1 VFGDHDLKAA
11 SAKIYK
17 ILNRS
22 LSYLQDRAPEEWAR
36 RQSDKGLITVP
47 NGVNAILSVF
57 GDLIHHLLKQEVISA
72 TKSSADEI
80 CSAIEEYLDVVSGFY
95 KNLSLEQRQKLAS
108 EKGGGAPI
116 KIQNTI
122 RLAINESFK
131 DFKPE
136 GLETFIKQ
144 QDSQFNDET
153 LRMCGTLERDFRQRV
168 QEKLMNEMGS
178 KDWRIKGV
186 PKKIWDKIT
195 EMHTDALREEQVTD
209 ENSEPWDFTDF
220 SDLRTVIID
229 KWTLFEKDFMFPGSG
244 NASKAKKTEW
254 IVRLKDIRNPLAHNR
269 GNALEEDFRW
279 VEAIEEWQIN
289 NNAAYLKELS
299 E

>member
-1 VFGDHDLKAA
+1 
-11 SAKIYK
+11 
-17 ILNRS
+17 
-22 LSYLQDRAPEEWAR
+22 
-36 RQSDKGLITVP
+36 
-47 NGVNAILSVF
+47 LSVF